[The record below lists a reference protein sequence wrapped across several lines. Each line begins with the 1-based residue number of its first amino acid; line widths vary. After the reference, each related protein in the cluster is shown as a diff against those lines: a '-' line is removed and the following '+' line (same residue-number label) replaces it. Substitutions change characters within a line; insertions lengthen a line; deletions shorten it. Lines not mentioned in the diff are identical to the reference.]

1 MAMIGFAGL
10 GHMGTPMAGR
20 LAAAGHRLRVYDSA
34 PAARAGHGGL
44 DGVVVL
50 SPLAQIA
57 DGADVVIL
65 MLPDSAVV
73 AQVLLADGLLEHVA
87 SSAVVVDMSSSVP
100 ARTRELACAA
110 AERGVTLI
118 DAPVSGGVAG
128 AQSGSLTIM
137 AGGPVDVLD
146 RLRPVLEVL
155 GSHVVHAGDIAG
167 AGHAIKALNN
177 LMSAAH
183 LLASSEALLAGRQFG
198 LDPDVM
204 LSIVNSSSGRSG
216 STQVKWPTFILPE
229 AYDSGF
235 GLRLMLKDMRIAL
248 QLEQE
253 AGVPAPLG
261 QAPVAA
267 WAAAAE
273 DLPPAADH
281 PEIDRRRAARPPR
294 RARGGSRSEVV
305 AGRSGPVI
313 FCAVVGGGR
322 SRSAWLEV
330 GGIVVSVRNRSTSA
344 SRWRP
349 GRCHHLAG
357 PLAQSGRRLPARRL
371 LPAGAGAVP
380 RPGRPAERGRG
391 YERPERGTAGDRGLP
406 GRRGQRPASAGAV
419 PRPRRP
425 VPPDWCP
432 GQPR

>member
-1 MAMIGFAGL
+1 MATIGFAGL

-20 LAAAGHRLRVYDSA
+20 LAAAGHRLRVFDIA
-34 PAARAGHGGL
+34 AAARARLRGL
-44 DGVVVL
+44 DGVAVV
-50 SPLAQIA
+50 SQVAEIA

-65 MLPDSAVV
+65 MLPDSAIV

-100 ARTRELACAA
+100 ARTRELARTA
-110 AERGVTLI
+110 AERGVTLV

-137 AGGPVDVLD
+137 VGGPVDVLD

-155 GSHVVHAGDIAG
+155 GSHVVHAGEFVG

-204 LSIVNSSSGRSG
+204 LSIVNGSSGRSG
-216 STQVKWPTFILPE
+216 STQVKWPKFILPQ

-253 AGVPAPLG
+253 VGVPAPIG
-261 QAPVAA
+261 QAAVAA

-273 DLPPAADH
+273 DLPAAADH
-281 PEIDRRRAARPPR
+281 TEIARWLAAQIDQSKESERPLPICFVAAKQRVMSITPADLMRVPR
-294 RARGGSRSEVV
+294 RVGV
-305 AGRSGPVI
+305 AG
-313 FCAVVGGGR
+313 
-322 SRSAWLEV
+322 
-330 GGIVVSVRNRSTSA
+330 
-344 SRWRP
+344 
-349 GRCHHLAG
+349 
-357 PLAQSGRRLPARRL
+357 
-371 LPAGAGAVP
+371 GAGKCRAIQAALRGAWSTFSSRTSTPHVLWLKTP
-380 RPGRPAERGRG
+380 RPGPRISYRPKGSGR
-391 YERPERGTAGDRGLP
+391 YPSAIDL
-406 GRRGQRPASAGAV
+406 RRSHPSRFEPSTTSL
-419 PRPRRP
+419 
-425 VPPDWCP
+425 
-432 GQPR
+432 

>member
-1 MAMIGFAGL
+1 MATIGFAGL

-20 LAAAGHRLRVYDSA
+20 LAAAGHRLRVFDIA
-34 PAARAGHGGL
+34 AAARARLRGL
-44 DGVVVL
+44 DGVAVV
-50 SPLAQIA
+50 SQVAEIA

-65 MLPDSAVV
+65 MLPDSAIV

-100 ARTRELACAA
+100 ACTRELARTA
-110 AERGVTLI
+110 AERGVTLV

-137 AGGPVDVLD
+137 VGGPVDVLD

-155 GSHVVHAGDIAG
+155 GSHVVHAGEFVG

-216 STQVKWPTFILPE
+216 STQVKWPKFILPQ

-253 AGVPAPLG
+253 VGVPAPIG
-261 QAPVAA
+261 QAAVAA

-273 DLPPAADH
+273 DLPAAADH
-281 PEIDRRRAARPPR
+281 TEIARWLAAQIDQSRESERPLPICFVAAKQRVMSITPADLMQVPRRVGVAGGASKYPAIRAALRGAWVNVLVTDLDT
-294 RARGGSRSEVV
+294 ARGLVEDTE
-305 AGRSGPVI
+305 A
-313 FCAVVGGGR
+313 
-322 SRSAWLEV
+322 
-330 GGIVVSVRNRSTSA
+330 
-344 SRWRP
+344 
-349 GRCHHLAG
+349 
-357 PLAQSGRRLPARRL
+357 
-371 LPAGAGAVP
+371 
-380 RPGRPAERGRG
+380 RPADLLSAE
-391 YERPERGTAGDRGLP
+391 GL
-406 GRRGQRPASAGAV
+406 G
-419 PRPRRP
+419 
-425 VPPDWCP
+425 
-432 GQPR
+432 

>member
-1 MAMIGFAGL
+1 MATIGFAGL

-20 LAAAGHRLRVYDSA
+20 LAAAGHRLRVFDIA
-34 PAARAGHGGL
+34 AAARARLGDL
-44 DGVVVL
+44 DGVAVV
-50 SPLAQIA
+50 SQVAEIA
-57 DGADVVIL
+57 DGAEVVIL

-100 ARTRELACAA
+100 ARTRELARTA

-137 AGGPVDVLD
+137 VGGPVDVLD

-155 GSHVVHAGDIAG
+155 GSHVVHAGEFVG

-216 STQVKWPTFILPE
+216 STQVKWPKFILPQ

-253 AGVPAPLG
+253 VGVPAPIG
-261 QAPVAA
+261 QAAVAA

-273 DLPPAADH
+273 DLPAAADH
-281 PEIDRRRAARPPR
+281 TEIARWLAAQIDQSKESERPLPICFVAAKQRVMSITPADLMRVPR
-294 RARGGSRSEVV
+294 RVG
-305 AGRSGPVI
+305 
-313 FCAVVGGGR
+313 VGGGAGKCR
-322 SRSAWLEV
+322 AIRAALRGAWVNVLV
-330 GGIVVSVRNRSTSA
+330 TD
-344 SRWRP
+344 
-349 GRCHHLAG
+349 LDT
-357 PLAQSGRRLPARRL
+357 ARAL
-371 LPAGAGAVP
+371 VEDTEA
-380 RPGRPAERGRG
+380 RPAELLSA
-391 YERPERGTAGDRGLP
+391 EGL
-406 GRRGQRPASAGAV
+406 G
-419 PRPRRP
+419 
-425 VPPDWCP
+425 
-432 GQPR
+432 

>member
-1 MAMIGFAGL
+1 MATIGFAGL

-20 LAAAGHRLRVYDSA
+20 LAAAGHRLRVFDIA
-34 PAARAGHGGL
+34 AAARARLRGL
-44 DGVVVL
+44 DGVAVV
-50 SPLAQIA
+50 SQVAEIA

-87 SSAVVVDMSSSVP
+87 SSAVAVDMSSSAP
-100 ARTRELACAA
+100 ARTRELARTA
-110 AERGVTLI
+110 AERGVTLV

-137 AGGPVDVLD
+137 VGGPVDVLD

-155 GSHVVHAGDIAG
+155 GSHVVHAGEFVG

-204 LSIVNSSSGRSG
+204 LSIVNNSSGRSG
-216 STQVKWPTFILPE
+216 STQVKWPKFILPQ

-253 AGVPAPLG
+253 VGVPAPIG
-261 QAPVAA
+261 QAAVAA

-273 DLPPAADH
+273 DLPAAADH
-281 PEIDRRRAARPPR
+281 TEIARWLAAQIDQSRESERPLPICFVAAKQRVMSITPADLMRVPRRVGVAGGADKCRAIRAALRGAWVNVLVTDLDTA
-294 RARGGSRSEVV
+294 RALVEDTE
-305 AGRSGPVI
+305 A
-313 FCAVVGGGR
+313 
-322 SRSAWLEV
+322 
-330 GGIVVSVRNRSTSA
+330 
-344 SRWRP
+344 
-349 GRCHHLAG
+349 
-357 PLAQSGRRLPARRL
+357 
-371 LPAGAGAVP
+371 
-380 RPGRPAERGRG
+380 RPADLLSAE
-391 YERPERGTAGDRGLP
+391 GL
-406 GRRGQRPASAGAV
+406 G
-419 PRPRRP
+419 
-425 VPPDWCP
+425 
-432 GQPR
+432 

>member
-1 MAMIGFAGL
+1 MATIGFAGL
-10 GHMGTPMAGR
+10 GHMGTPMVGR
-20 LAAAGHRLRVYDSA
+20 LVAAGHGLRVFDIA
-34 PAARAGHGGL
+34 AAARARHEGLGGVA
-44 DGVVVL
+44 VVSQV
-50 SPLAQIA
+50 AEIA

-100 ARTRELACAA
+100 ARTRELARTA
-110 AERGVTLI
+110 AERGITLI

-137 AGGPVDVLD
+137 VGGPADVLD
-146 RLRPVLEVL
+146 RLRPVLQVL
-155 GSHVVHAGDIAG
+155 GSHVVHAGGFVG

-216 STQVKWPTFILPE
+216 STQVKWPKFILPQ

-261 QAPVAA
+261 QAAVAA

-281 PEIDRRRAARPPR
+281 TEIARWLAAQIDQSMESERPLPIV
-294 RARGGSRSEVV
+294 GSRSRTLRHFVLN
-305 AGRSGPVI
+305 GRRPQAARLSN
-313 FCAVVGGGR
+313 
-322 SRSAWLEV
+322 LL
-330 GGIVVSVRNRSTSA
+330 A
-344 SRWRP
+344 SR
-349 GRCHHLAG
+349 
-357 PLAQSGRRLPARRL
+357 
-371 LPAGAGAVP
+371 
-380 RPGRPAERGRG
+380 
-391 YERPERGTAGDRGLP
+391 
-406 GRRGQRPASAGAV
+406 ASV
-419 PRPRRP
+419 
-425 VPPDWCP
+425 DS
-432 GQPR
+432 